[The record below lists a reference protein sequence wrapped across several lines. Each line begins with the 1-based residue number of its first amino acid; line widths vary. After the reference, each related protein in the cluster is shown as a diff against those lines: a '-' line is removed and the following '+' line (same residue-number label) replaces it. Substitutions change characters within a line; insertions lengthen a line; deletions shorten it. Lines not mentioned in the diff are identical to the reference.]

1 MLHKED
7 GDKKTKFVNNNNKP
21 SKVDKKGHNTLN
33 VNPKTSAYD
42 RVVQLVTNDNAEPV
56 SQQQG
61 PEPKKKYI
69 LLFKYVYFFCFL
81 VHALF

>member
-7 GDKKTKFVNNNNKP
+7 GDKRSFVVTNNKP
-21 SKVDKKGHNTLN
+21 SKVDKKGHKTLN

-56 SQQQG
+56 SQQHGAITKQ
-61 PEPKKKYI
+61 
-69 LLFKYVYFFCFL
+69 
-81 VHALF
+81 VHISV